1 MIGVVTREGMPTD
14 IALKIAHEV
23 RRHAVARQARAH
35 WRLLA
40 VRVRALGIAAYMAAA
55 AVNPFLAIEL
65 PFVLSMTEGELAQE
79 CLGRYL
85 WRIASGVSMSDPV

>member
-23 RRHAVARQARAH
+23 RRHAVA
-35 WRLLA
+35 
-40 VRVRALGIAAYMAAA
+40 
-55 AVNPFLAIEL
+55 
-65 PFVLSMTEGELAQE
+65 QE

-85 WRIASGVSMSDPV
+85 WKIASGVSMSDPVYCVFHSMFHLVSVVSVCVSHVISRAAVKHALL